1 MKGSCNS
8 VKGALDIFS
17 RNFVFTPW
25 AYRETTSILKNDMID
40 SLFWKS
46 NIRVAEEP
54 EGEIPEQRNRQASC
68 DRS

>member
-1 MKGSCNS
+1 MKGSCS
-8 VKGALDIFS
+8 TVKRGLYIFL

-25 AYRETTSILKNDMID
+25 ASRETTSILKNDMID

-46 NIRVAEEP
+46 NIRVAETP
-54 EGEIPEQRNRQASC
+54 EGEIPEQRNRQTSC